1 MAGDA
6 DRPRA
11 GPLRS
16 GPVALR
22 ARQLQDLA
30 GRRLLAVQDRHVTAR
45 LLADTFRE
53 DRDAGGALLAGA
65 LAFRLF
71 LWLLPAGLV
80 VVALL
85 GFSSAEQVSQA
96 LSGSGLGGVTTS
108 TIAQAA
114 AQAQQGRWVLL
125 GVGLTGLWST
135 SVDLA
140 RVMWIGTG
148 LAWHL
153 PVSRLRRLPQAGA
166 TVVAILLPTAALTL
180 AVGWLRS
187 VSYPLGLAATLLMVL
202 VYTVV
207 GWFVLTL
214 LPRPANTSVV
224 DLLPGALLIGIG
236 VQALHLV
243 TSLLLVNRISSSS
256 QLYGA
261 LGAAATLLFWGY
273 LLARILIG
281 ASTLNHTLFRYRDV
295 TVLPDGVSPDDRAV
309 GALSVRSLPARV
321 RADWHDIV
329 GAVGHRGRITTA
341 RSPGTGPAPGPTKGT
356 GTQHTGT
363 QDTGTQDT
371 ESVATLTLW
380 RFDDEG
386 GAEAASRL
394 LGELERKGALRL
406 LDAAV
411 VTWPAGAR
419 RPRGSPVLTGSA
431 RGALG
436 GSFWGLL
443 LGIIF
448 FAPLLGLAVGAA
460 AGALGGSLRDAG
472 ISDAFIREARE
483 AVTPGTSALFVMT
496 TEADVDRVRA
506 AFADRRPTLI
516 HTNLTPEQDAA
527 LRQYFSA

>member
-16 GPVALR
+16 GPAALR

-30 GRRLLAVQDRHVTAR
+30 GRRLLEVQDRHVTAR

-125 GVGLTGLWST
+125 VLGVTGLWSA

-166 TVVAILLPTAALTL
+166 TVVALLLPTAVLTL

-187 VSYPLGLAATLLMVL
+187 VSYPLGLAATLVMVL
-202 VYTVV
+202 VYTGV

-214 LPRPANTSVV
+214 LPRPGNTSVV

-243 TSLLLVNRISSSS
+243 TSLFLVNRISSSS

-295 TVLPDGVSPDDRAV
+295 TVLPDRVSPGDRAV
-309 GALSVRSLPARV
+309 GAISVRSLPARI

-329 GAVGHRGRITTA
+329 GAVGDRGRTTTTG
-341 RSPGTGPAPGPTKGT
+341 SPGSGPARGATDGT
-356 GTQHTGT
+356 GTQDAEG
-363 QDTGTQDT
+363 
-371 ESVATLTLW
+371 VATLTLW

-386 GAEAASRL
+386 GAEAASRI

-460 AGALGGSLRDAG
+460 TGALGGSLRDAG

-496 TEADVDRVRA
+496 TDADVDRVRA

>member
-6 DRPRA
+6 DPPRA

-16 GPVALR
+16 GPVAHR

-30 GRRLLAVQDRHVTAR
+30 GRRLLEVQDRHVTAR

-85 GFSSAEQVSQA
+85 GFSSAEQVSRA

-114 AQAQQGRWVLL
+114 EQAQQGRWVLL
-125 GVGLTGLWST
+125 VVGVAGLWST

-166 TVVAILLPTAALTL
+166 TVVALLLPTAALTL

-187 VSYPLGLAATLLMVL
+187 VDFPLGLAATLLMVL
-202 VYTVV
+202 VYTGL

-224 DLLPGALLIGIG
+224 DLLPGALLIGVG
-236 VQALHLV
+236 LQALHLV
-243 TSLLLVNRISSSS
+243 TSLFLVNRISSSS

-261 LGAAATLLFWGY
+261 FGAAATLLFWGY

-295 TVLPDGVSPDDRAV
+295 TALPDRVSPDDRAA
-309 GALSVRSLPARV
+309 GALSVRSLPARI

-329 GAVGHRGRITTA
+329 RAVGHPGRITTT
-341 RSPGTGPAPGPTKGT
+341 RIQGTGPARGPKEG
-356 GTQHTGT
+356 
-363 QDTGTQDT
+363 TGTQDT

-380 RFDDEG
+380 RFDDEA
-386 GAEAASRL
+386 GAEAASRI
-394 LGELERKGALRL
+394 LGELERTGALRL

-460 AGALGGSLRDAG
+460 TGALGGSLRDAG
-472 ISDAFIREARE
+472 ISDAFIREARD